1 MRLCVAQLL
10 VAMLAG
16 LIFLTLG
23 RGAALSALAGG
34 LLVALGN
41 ALLAARVFAGMGAG
55 ASLAR
60 FLAGMLLKW
69 VTVLGGLFLITV
81 RWHLPPAPAIAGLVL
96 ALAVNLITL
105 KTSIKQ

>member
-1 MRLCVAQLL
+1 MS
-10 VAMLAG
+10 AG
-16 LIFLTLG
+16 LIFLTQG
-23 RGAALSALAGG
+23 RRAALSALAGG

-41 ALLAARVFAGMGAG
+41 ALLAARLFAGMGAG

-69 VTVLGGLFLITV
+69 VAVLGGLFLILV

-96 ALAVNLITL
+96 ALAVNLVMFRIN
-105 KTSIKQ
+105 KR

>member
-1 MRLCVAQLL
+1 
-10 VAMLAG
+10 MLTG
-16 LIFLTLG
+16 FIFLALG

-41 ALLAARVFAGMGAG
+41 ALLAARAFAGMGAG

-60 FLAGMLLKW
+60 FLAGTLLKW
-69 VTVLGGLFLITV
+69 VTVLGGLFLIIV